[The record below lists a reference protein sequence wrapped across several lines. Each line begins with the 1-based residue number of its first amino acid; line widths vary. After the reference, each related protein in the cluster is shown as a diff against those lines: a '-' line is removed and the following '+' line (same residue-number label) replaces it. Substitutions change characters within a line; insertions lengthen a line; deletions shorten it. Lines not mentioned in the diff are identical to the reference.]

1 MILHVQVKAGKR
13 REKAELENGQW
24 IISISAP
31 ASEGK
36 ANERMV
42 EFLSE
47 ILNIPESSIEITK
60 GHTSPFK
67 TLDIQQS
74 KTWF

>member
-13 REKAELENGQW
+13 REKVELKNGQW

-47 ILNIPESSIEITK
+47 ILNIPESSIGNYERPYI
-60 GHTSPFK
+60 PFK
-67 TLDIQQS
+67 TLDIQHS